1 MFSSSC
7 PSSGVSLGG
16 LAISA
21 FSVSSVISVV
31 EAFVVSVSDVA
42 VVVVVVVIVAA
53 VGVLVVLDK
62 LVFTFSFELLDLL
75 LTEKNDLILGRF
87 CCNN

>member
-53 VGVLVVLDK
+53 VGVLVLDK